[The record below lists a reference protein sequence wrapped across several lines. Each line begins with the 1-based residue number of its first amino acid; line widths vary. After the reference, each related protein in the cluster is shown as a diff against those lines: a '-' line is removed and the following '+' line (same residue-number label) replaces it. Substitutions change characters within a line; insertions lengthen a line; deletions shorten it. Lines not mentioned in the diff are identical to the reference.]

1 MPQFQWKKTDYA
13 KISHTTQES
22 ESYNKGYCAKAL
34 KGRVL
39 VHGQIDRQTP
49 GFFAD
54 DGVHLST
61 IGYHMNWFSLSKA
74 LSAFMR
80 QVDLKVFNLD
90 S

>member
-1 MPQFQWKKTDYA
+1 M
-13 KISHTTQES
+13 I
-22 ESYNKGYCAKAL
+22 KGIVL
-34 KGRVL
+34 KHSNGQVL
-39 VHGQIDRQTP
+39 VHGQIARQTP

-61 IGYHMNWFSLSKA
+61 VKYHMYLFSLSEA

-80 QVDLKVFNLD
+80 QVDLKVFYLE